1 LADSLKVFTNS
12 GEQERLDKFIV
23 RNFPEYSRS
32 RIQGLIKDGF
42 VRVEDEVVTK
52 PSLFVETTQVV
63 KVAIPPIVPAD
74 VSGENIPLN
83 IIYEN
88 DDLLIIDKQA
98 GMVVHPSAGHDS
110 GTLVNAALGHDPDL
124 EGVGGELRP
133 GIVHRL
139 DKDTSGIIV
148 IAKNDQAL
156 HWLQDQFRLRKV
168 KKEYMALVDGRPP
181 TPKGRIEA
189 SIGRDSAHRKKM
201 AIVSAE
207 KGREAV
213 SEYETVEE
221 FINHTLLKVHP
232 LTGRTHQIRLHLKL
246 LGTPIVGDI
255 LYGHRHLSLDIPR
268 QFLHAFQLEITLPH
282 ETAARTFHAPLPG
295 ELENVLLYLRK
306 NFSIK
311 KGK

>member
-1 LADSLKVFTNS
+1 MTDSIKVFTNR

-23 RNFPEYSRS
+23 RNFLEYSRS

-42 VRVEDEVVTK
+42 VCVDGEVVTK
-52 PSLFVETTQVV
+52 PSLFVEKKQIV
-63 KVAIPPIVPAD
+63 KVTIPPNEPAD
-74 VSGENIPLN
+74 VSAENIPLD

-88 DDLLIIDKQA
+88 DDLLIINKQA

-156 HWLQDQFRLRKV
+156 QWLQDQFRLRKV
-168 KKEYMALVDGRPP
+168 KKVYLALVDGRPP

-189 SIGRDSAHRKKM
+189 PIGRDSAHRKRM

-213 SEYETVEE
+213 SEYETLEE
-221 FINHTLLKVHP
+221 FINHTLLRVHP
-232 LTGRTHQIRLHLKL
+232 FTGRTHQIRLHLKL

-268 QFLHAFQLEITLPH
+268 QFLHASQLEITLPH
-282 ETAARTFHAPLPG
+282 ESATRIFKAPLPE
-295 ELENVLLYLRK
+295 ELESILIHLRK
-306 NFSIK
+306 NFSLK

>member
-1 LADSLKVFTNS
+1 
-12 GEQERLDKFIV
+12 
-23 RNFPEYSRS
+23 
-32 RIQGLIKDGF
+32 
-42 VRVEDEVVTK
+42 VEGEVVTK
-52 PSLFVETTQVV
+52 PSFFVEKKQQVTV
-63 KVAIPPIVPAD
+63 TIPPNAPVDI
-74 VSGENIPLN
+74 SGENIPLD

-88 DDLLIIDKQA
+88 DDLLLINKQA

-148 IAKNDQAL
+148 IAKNDHTL
-156 HWLQDQFRLRKV
+156 HWLQDQFRSRKV
-168 KKEYMALVDGRPP
+168 KKSYLALVDGRPP

-189 SIGRDSAHRKKM
+189 PIGRDSAHRKKM
-201 AIVSAE
+201 AIVPAG

-221 FINHTLLKVHP
+221 FVHHTLLRVHP
-232 LTGRTHQIRLHLKL
+232 FTGRTHQIRLHLKL
-246 LGTPIVGDI
+246 LGTPIVGDV

-282 ETAARTFHAPLPG
+282 ETTARTFQAPLPE
-295 ELENVLLYLRK
+295 ELENVLVHLRK